1 MTTYEN
7 APATLMLATH
17 CLACARPLVD
27 ANSVEAGMGPDC
39 REKYGYNVAAS
50 DEARTEANKLVH
62 ALAAADSEPSTADI
76 ATSCV
81 RLMELGFLRL
91 AAKIAER
98 FAAVE
103 IVECGSTVG
112 APAVLKV
119 AFGYSPEAVAAIKT
133 VPGRRFDAETR
144 SWIVPAASR
153 RALWGILRN
162 LFPGQLGVG
171 PKGPFLI

>member
-62 ALAAADSEPSTADI
+62 ALAAADTEPSTADI
-76 ATSCV
+76 ASACV

-91 AAKIAER
+91 SAKIAER

-103 IVECGSTVG
+103 IAEQGTV
-112 APAVLKV
+112 LSV

-133 VPGRRFDAETR
+133 VPGRRFDSATK
-144 SWIVPAASR
+144 SWTVPATSR